1 MKKTLLLAAAAC
13 LAATLSC
20 SKDVEVSGVSLNQT
34 DVTIKTGETFTLVAT
49 VSPSDA
55 SDPTVTW
62 TSDNSSVATVDNN
75 GKVTTIATGTA
86 NVKATAGAFSA
97 TCKVTVFN
105 PVESITLDQ
114 TTASV
119 KVGKTITLT
128 ATVSPDN
135 ASDPAVTWTSSD
147 EKIATV
153 ADGTVTAV
161 AAGEVKISAKAGEK
175 TATCTVTVQALD
187 PIDDITLKDGEISFS
202 VNIDASHGYCAVV
215 EEVSEIQGFVD
226 LGYMDSALGCLAQAL
241 YNNSTAL
248 TGASVTRTS
257 TDPFFYGMAGGKAI
271 TADGTYYI
279 AVVALDAK
287 GEFDNK
293 DIVMVTY
300 PAK

>member
-1 MKKTLLLAAAAC
+1 MKKSLFIAAAAC

-20 SKDVEVSGVSLNQT
+20 SKDIEVSGVSLNQT
-34 DVTIKTGETFTLVAT
+34 EVTLKTGETFTLVAT

-75 GKVTTIATGTA
+75 GKVTTVATGTA

-114 TTASV
+114 TTATV
-119 KVGKTITLT
+119 KVGRTITLT
-128 ATVSPDN
+128 AAVSPDN
-135 ASDPAVTWTSSD
+135 ASDPAITWASSD

-153 ADGTVTAV
+153 ADGVVTAV
-161 AAGEVKISAKAGEK
+161 AIGEVKISAKAGEK
-175 TATCTVTVQALD
+175 TATCAVTVKALD
-187 PIDDITLKDGEISFS
+187 PIDDISLKDGEISFS
-202 VNIDASHGYCAVV
+202 VNIDAPHGYCAVV
-215 EEVSEIQGFVD
+215 EDVAEIQAFVD
-226 LGYMDSALGCLAQAL
+226 MGYMEAHGILAQAL
-241 YNNSTAL
+241 YKNKAL
-248 TGASVTRTS
+248 TGATVTKTS
-257 TDPFFYGMAGGKAI
+257 TDVFLYVYGGKPI

-279 AVVALDAK
+279 AVVALDAENNFK
-287 GEFDNK
+287 ND
-293 DIVMVTY
+293 DIVVVTY